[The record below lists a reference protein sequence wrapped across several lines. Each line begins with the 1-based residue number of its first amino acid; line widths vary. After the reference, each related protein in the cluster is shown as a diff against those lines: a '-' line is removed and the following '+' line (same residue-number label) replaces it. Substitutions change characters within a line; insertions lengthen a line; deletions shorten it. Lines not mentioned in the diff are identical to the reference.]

1 MKRKELTRAY
11 DSIKATDSMKNDIFS
26 VCTKKRIVVT
36 ERKNI
41 KAYLTTA
48 AALLVVTAG
57 IGTAVILNGQNSVH
71 YEEED
76 VILPADGY
84 ITDMCEDEADETR
97 EYEEQLNRLREEEE
111 RIRKE
116 EEERLKDAA
125 EQEMEE
131 MRRHEERLLK
141 EEEEELL
148 KDAAEQEMERIR
160 RQEEIKEAQM
170 YLEEMRSR
178 EEQML
183 LETENADAASTPA
196 LNWPCPDV
204 KSITAAF
211 SEEREDLH
219 NGIDIGSNGCMG
231 SDIAAAASG
240 TVIIAEN
247 KDDGYGLQAV
257 IYHGENI
264 VTRYAHMSDICV
276 AEGDNVEAG
285 QLIGHIGSSGYA
297 YEPHCHFEILING
310 EPADPMQF
318 FETE

>member
-1 MKRKELTRAY
+1 MKRKELIRSY
-11 DSIKATDSMKNDIFS
+11 DSIKAADSMKNAIFS
-26 VCTKKRIVVT
+26 ACTKKRIVVT

-57 IGTAVILNGQNSVH
+57 VGAAVILNGHDPMH

-76 VILPADGY
+76 VILPAAGSV
-84 ITDMCEDEADETR
+84 TDMSEDVQDDIR
-97 EYEEQLNRLREEEE
+97 EREEELNRLREEEE
-111 RIRKE
+111 RLRKE
-116 EEERLKDAA
+116 EEERLKEAA
-125 EQEMEE
+125 EQKMEE
-131 MRRHEERLLK
+131 IL
-141 EEEEELL
+141 
-148 KDAAEQEMERIR
+148 
-160 RQEEIKEAQM
+160 RQEEIHLEKMRREQILSQM
-170 YLEEMRSR
+170 ED
-178 EEQML
+178 
-183 LETENADAASTPA
+183 ADEKGIADGAAMPA

-204 KSITAAF
+204 KQIMAAF
-211 SEEREDLH
+211 SEDEEDLH
-219 NGIDIGSNGCMG
+219 NGIDIGSSGCMG
-231 SDIAAAASG
+231 SEIAAAASG

-247 KDDGYGLQAV
+247 KEDGYGLQAV

-276 AEGDNVEAG
+276 SEGDNVEAG